1 MMRALIPCFVL
12 AISAPCAHAQVPR
25 DSARLRLLSGG
36 GWHLGRVVR
45 VGTDAIVLRSGSQDQ
60 PYQRDDIGSLQVW
73 RPTNC
78 SPGTAAFWGAL
89 EGAAVFAIGAVA
101 SPNQRITGSV
111 GGDAAVGSG
120 AGALLGLALTAA
132 IRGHWHHIAP
142 AWLARRDGP
151 YNEAANARAD
161 IDSAVL
167 RAATDHR
174 LVLLDF
180 GAN

>member
-45 VGTDAIVLRSGSQDQ
+45 VGTDAIVLRSGSQDE

-111 GGDAAVGSG
+111 GGDAAVGSKRG
-120 AGALLGLALTAA
+120 RSWAWRSPRRFADIGTILRLLGSL
-132 IRGHWHHIAP
+132 
-142 AWLARRDGP
+142 
-151 YNEAANARAD
+151 
-161 IDSAVL
+161 
-167 RAATDHR
+167 AATAR
-174 LVLLDF
+174 T
-180 GAN
+180 